1 MLALCHKIGCLCLKV
16 SQDWLPV
23 SKSVKSL
30 FSHHDGYQFVF
41 YNVVGQQRIITFVLI
56 DTILPKICICLF
68 KKHDYL
74 SLKSV
79 LCFF

>member
-16 SQDWLPV
+16 LNPCLAITMVTNLCS
-23 SKSVKSL
+23 
-30 FSHHDGYQFVF
+30 
-41 YNVVGQQRIITFVLI
+41 NVVGKQRIITFVLI

-74 SLKSV
+74 LA
-79 LCFF
+79 CT